1 MASLKIGPKT
11 QQKFEHIASKVTKK
25 WVEYNWK
32 TTPKIYCDSNNMRA
46 PRPINLNF
54 LNKIFAPIE
63 WLDKFSNKLLDKFI
77 KK

>member
-1 MASLKIGPKT
+1 
-11 QQKFEHIASKVTKK
+11 
-25 WVEYNWK
+25 
-32 TTPKIYCDSNNMRA
+32 MRA

-54 LNKIFAPIE
+54 LNKIFAPFE